1 MDWYLKVLKNYV
13 GFRGRARRKE
23 YWMFILVNIIFT
35 FVLGLLENGHVVL
48 SDTGDALLANEAV
61 RSAYL
66 GG

>member
-1 MDWYLKVLKNYV
+1 
-13 GFRGRARRKE
+13 
-23 YWMFILVNIIFT
+23 
-35 FVLGLLENGHVVL
+35 

>member
-1 MDWYLKVLKNYV
+1 
-13 GFRGRARRKE
+13 
-23 YWMFILVNIIFT
+23 
-35 FVLGLLENGHVVL
+35 VVL

>member
-1 MDWYLKVLKNYV
+1 MESSRDEDETI
-13 GFRGRARRKE
+13 AE
-23 YWMFILVNIIFT
+23 
-35 FVLGLLENGHVVL
+35 VVL

>member
-1 MDWYLKVLKNYV
+1 
-13 GFRGRARRKE
+13 
-23 YWMFILVNIIFT
+23 
-35 FVLGLLENGHVVL
+35 HVVL